1 MNIEEDII
9 DDLIEDNVDESD
21 NSSSNEDDS
30 DKENIEDEDYEDDE
44 AVEEEAVEDIT
55 EEVDDVIDPLED
67 FSLNEED
74 DGFGLLDNEK
84 IDYKPTKK
92 KTFNINFLHI
102 SKVKNTILNN
112 FKETKYREEGY
123 NSLYSF
129 LQNEKNARTFEKY
142 IYEET
147 KDYISYTELLR
158 DIVGM
163 IGCLKDPYELKLKDI
178 LDMLKKKKLGFNS
191 FYYDDIRETVKKEIK
206 KLQLPIEVAEGVFEC
221 PKCKG
226 KLTQS
231 YQLQLRSADE
241 PATIFVNCVNKT
253 CKYKWR
259 IG

>member
-9 DDLIEDNVDESD
+9 DEVIEEESD
-21 NSSSNEDDS
+21 NNSSNEEDS
-30 DKENIEDEDYEDDE
+30 DKETVEDEDYEDDE
-44 AVEEEAVEDIT
+44 PEEEAEEDIP
-55 EEVDDVIDPLED
+55 EEADDVIDPLED

-84 IDYKPTKK
+84 VDYKPTKK

-102 SKVKNTILNN
+102 SKVKSTILNN
-112 FKETKYREEGY
+112 FKDSEYREEGY

-142 IYEET
+142 IYEES
-147 KDYISYTELLR
+147 KDYMSYTELLR
-158 DIVGM
+158 DIIGM
-163 IGCLKDPYELKLKDI
+163 IGCLKDPYNLKLKDI
-178 LDMLKKKKLGFNS
+178 LDMLKKNKLGFDS
-191 FYYDDIRETVKKEIK
+191 FYYDDIREIVKKEIK

>member
-9 DDLIEDNVDESD
+9 DEVIEEESD
-21 NSSSNEDDS
+21 NSSSNEEDS
-30 DKENIEDEDYEDDE
+30 DKENVENVEDEDYEDDE
-44 AVEEEAVEDIT
+44 PEEEAQEDIP

-112 FKETKYREEGY
+112 FKDSDYREEGY
-123 NSLYSF
+123 TSLYSF

-142 IYEET
+142 IYEES
-147 KDYISYTELLR
+147 KDYMSYTELLR
-158 DIVGM
+158 DIIGM
-163 IGCLKDPYELKLKDI
+163 IGCLKDPYNLKLKDI
-178 LDMLKKKKLGFNS
+178 LDMLKKKKLGFDS
-191 FYYDDIRETVKKEIK
+191 FYYDDIREIVKKEIK